1 MLILSHKDKRE
12 WNSLVK
18 SFEKWDVYYLHE
30 YAISFMEHG
39 DGDPLLIYYEDINCR
54 LCYVVMLNDISE
66 MHAFKGKLLPRKYFD
81 LTTPYGYGGPL
92 IDGNFSDTSKR
103 NFRSELYNYCVS
115 ENIVSE
121 FFRFH
126 PLLNNQMY
134 LEDMDQ
140 VVELK
145 KTIVID
151 TMSHEKINNNMVSKC
166 RNMIRKAEK
175 MGISIKYDSGE
186 NIDEFIKIYESTM
199 KNNHAE
205 TYYYF
210 ERKYYDYILDEMAS
224 NTIIFYSYFEESIIS
239 AAIFFYNE
247 KYMHYHLSGTLK
259 EYRHMA
265 SMNLL
270 LNKASLWASDHGISV
285 LHLGGGVDQSDSLF
299 KFKKQ
304 FNKNGELPFYIG
316 RNIFSKELYDEL
328 LSIRKKN
335 DENFNMNNSYLIQYR
350 KE

>member
-1 MLILSHKDKRE
+1 MLILSHEYKKE

-18 SFEKWDVYYLHE
+18 SFEEWDVYYLHE
-30 YAISFMEHG
+30 YAISFREHG

-66 MHAFKGKLLPRKYFD
+66 MHAFKGKLERGKYFD

-92 IDGNFSDTSKR
+92 VDGNFSEDSKN
-103 NFRSELYNYCVS
+103 NFVMELDNYCVS
-115 ENIVSE
+115 KNIVSQ

-126 PLLNNQMY
+126 PILSNQVYMENLY
-134 LEDMDQ
+134 E
-140 VVELK
+140 VIELK
-145 KTIVID
+145 KTIVVD
-151 TMSHEKINNNMVSKC
+151 TLSHEKINNNIVSKC

-175 MGISIKYDSGE
+175 MGISIRHDVGE
-186 NIDEFIKIYESTM
+186 NIDEFINIYESTM

-205 TYYYF
+205 KYYF
-210 ERKYYDYILDEMAS
+210 FEQRYYDYLINEMAD
-224 NTIIFYSYFEESIIS
+224 NIIVFYSYFEENMIS
-239 AAIFFYNE
+239 AAIFFYND

-270 LNKASLWASDHGISV
+270 LYKASLWASDRGISL
-285 LHLGGGVDQSDSLF
+285 LHLGGGIDHADSLF

-316 RNIFSKELYDEL
+316 RGIFNQEMYNQL
-328 LSIRKKN
+328 LCIRKEI